1 MKKRRRGGG
10 QKEERKIT
18 LPPLYQ
24 FNVMEVEMQG
34 GVTFPSQVFLGR
46 GGEEG
51 GGEEGGRVAGG
62 GGIGGGAGGRG

>member
-1 MKKRRRGGG
+1 M
-10 QKEERKIT
+10 
-18 LPPLYQ
+18 PPLYQ

-51 GGEEGGRVAGG
+51 GRVVGEGVRE
-62 GGIGGGAGGRG
+62 GGIGEDEEDEEEFCVTLCF